1 MSRISNRHFSKEH
14 IQMANR
20 HMKRFSIT
28 LVIRE
33 MQIKT
38 TVIYHFTTVRMGLIK
53 KKKKQMLEKVW
64 LEGNS
69 LAFLVGM

>member
-20 HMKRFSIT
+20 HMKRFST
-28 LVIRE
+28 MLVIRE
-33 MQIKT
+33 MQRKI
-38 TVIYHFTTVRMGLIK
+38 TVIYYFTTVRMGFIK
-53 KKKKQMLEKVW
+53 KQQMLEKVW
-64 LEGNS
+64 LEGNP